1 MDKNFV
7 IKKLTDICCV
17 VNELQN
23 EICKDSFT
31 TRASERVVS
40 AYEKLEQELK
50 ITTECNRNTMD
61 KITELRKIIKDKDE
75 QINDLQERSDDL
87 QEQLNNRCEQVEQLE
102 CKLNSV
108 YDKIDTLYR
117 ITSGNIE

>member
-50 ITTECNRNTMD
+50 ISQECNRYAMD
-61 KITELRKIIKDKDE
+61 KVKEMRNIIKDKDE
-75 QINDLQERSDDL
+75 QINDLQERTDNL
-87 QEQLNNRCEQVEQLE
+87 QEQLNKRCEQVETLE
-102 CKLNSV
+102 EEINCYVDKLEKV
-108 YDKIDTLYR
+108 QKIV
-117 ITSGNIE
+117 GNIE